1 VENHPQGWNATY
13 KGGKVAELPKDWI
26 RKTLPFLPIRTRVL
40 LRITKMN
47 PTRDT
52 ITKKANRG
60 KLTSYYIPRPTLH
73 SLDGRYTQ
81 KKPILRKKE
90 ENL

>member
-1 VENHPQGWNATY
+1 MYLKQSTY
-13 KGGKVAELPKDWI
+13 KNE
-26 RKTLPFLPIRTRVL
+26 RTYL
-40 LRITKMN
+40 SIN
-47 PTRDT
+47 ESYRDP

-60 KLTSYYIPRPTLH
+60 KVTSYYIPEPTLH